1 MKGLSAILKWPGLCE
16 GHFMSC
22 IVGSEEEIYPHMLHI
37 FID

>member
-22 IVGSEEEIYPHMLHI
+22 IVGSEEEIYPQHASYFH
-37 FID
+37 